1 MTPSNRKT
9 LIELV
14 KVCDIVI
21 LFCCLGVAYA
31 SVTSR
36 DIWSLLGSLQTHR
49 PIQIFLA
56 TGALV
61 FAWHL
66 SLKATGLYHS
76 QRLKSLFQ
84 EVSNAC
90 SGITMA
96 AASAFIWLL
105 LIRSHSEHKM
115 LEALITASLFALLAL
130 ACIIVTRAGRRGLL
144 HALFDCTDITSD
156 TP

>member
-14 KVCDIVI
+14 KVGDIGI

-31 SVTSR
+31 SVASR
-36 DIWSLLGSLQTHR
+36 DVWSLLGSLQTHR
-49 PIQIFLA
+49 PIQLFLA
-56 TGALV
+56 TGVLV

-96 AASAFIWLL
+96 AASAFFWLL
-105 LIRSHSEHKM
+105 LIRPFSERKM
-115 LEALITASLFALLAL
+115 LE
-130 ACIIVTRAGRRGLL
+130 
-144 HALFDCTDITSD
+144 
-156 TP
+156 